1 MHSHSQIPRFKIL
14 RKTKSKKYFRWAV
27 LRTTSPWRFDWPHSM
42 QPKSHASK
50 MWATYGMSLCITK
63 VDPCFD
69 NCAIIWRD
77 AVCMEL
83 YDSVE
88 CGWTTTNLFILRRT
102 SDHMSGCG
110 RKRRVTRW
118 LKTYPWVWMGA
129 ATFAGPNDE
138 MKWTWNQAKLKR
150 LKLKKRYISL

>member
-1 MHSHSQIPRFKIL
+1 MKLIVGRCILTPKFQDSRFWGRLKA
-14 RKTKSKKYFRWAV
+14 KSIFRWAV

-50 MWATYGMSLCITK
+50 MRATFGGCHYGITK

-77 AVCMEL
+77 AVCHAIVWYCGMSMDYDEL
-83 YDSVE
+83 VYLE
-88 CGWTTTNLFILRRT
+88 EG
-102 SDHMSGCG
+102 
-110 RKRRVTRW
+110 RVTI
-118 LKTYPWVWMGA
+118 WVVVAESEGLQDDWKRIRESWVRMGA

-138 MKWTWNQAKLKR
+138 MKWTWNQAN
-150 LKLKKRYISL
+150 